1 MQDAMTY
8 SGVETLPEYAKM
20 LAKFGRFEDTYI
32 VHAAEGETV
41 VPLQVLDRNPA
52 LKEMLFN
59 QMRDMGMEPERYI
72 VGHELNSINPET
84 GQPEFFFKELW
95 SGVKKVL
102 KVAAPVLGAIAG
114 SFIPIPVVGP
124 MIGSFLASK
133 LAGYST
139 QSALMG
145 AAASGIGAYG
155 LGSSATA
162 AAGGF
167 TNGLAGIGGK
177 SLGSALYSGLT
188 QNGLGQGLAGLVTA
202 APAMTAVPTSG
213 VPQAVAGYTTSAF
226 PATATAAPAAPAA
239 AASAVPTAAAAAAPA
254 TNFAS
259 GTVFSP
265 LVNFGIKNPG
275 LVLAGGA
282 ALASYFDKNEG
293 KKMSKKDKETGI
305 DVYNRDPGKYNIGNL
320 GPAPVSY
327 GDGSANMISDYSS
340 MKLPQI
346 PQSSYAGFS
355 QLPGV
360 QQYVNAAAGGHISG
374 PGTGTS
380 DDIPAMLSDGEFV
393 FTAKAVRGAGGGD
406 RRKGA
411 REMYKLMRQFEASHG

>member
-32 VHAAEGETV
+32 VHAAEGETII
-41 VPLQVLDRNPA
+41 PLQVLNRNPA

-72 VGHELNSINPET
+72 VGNELNSINPDT

-133 LAGYST
+133 LAGYDT
-139 QSALMG
+139 KTALMG
-145 AAASGIGAYG
+145 AAAAGIGAYG
-155 LGSSATA
+155 LGGSATA

-167 TNGLAGIGGK
+167 TNGIAGIGGK
-177 SLGSALYSGLT
+177 SLGSALFSGLT
-188 QNGLGQGLAGLVTA
+188 QQGLSQGLAGLVSA
-202 APAMTAVPTSG
+202 APAAVNVVPTSG
-213 VPQAVAGYTTSAF
+213 VPPAVAGYTTSAF
-226 PATATAAPAAPAA
+226 GPPVAA
-239 AASAVPTAAAAAAPA
+239 AAAPTAAAAAAPA

-259 GTVFSP
+259 GTMLGP
-265 LVNFGIKNPG
+265 LVNFGIKHPA
-275 LVLAGGA
+275 LVLSGGA
-282 ALASYFDKNEG
+282 ALASFFDKNEG
-293 KKMSKKDKETGI
+293 SKLSKKDRETGV
-305 DVYNRDPGKYNIGNL
+305 DVYNQNPGKYNIGHL

-327 GDGSANMISDYSS
+327 GTGTTNMMSDYSS
-340 MKLPQI
+340 MPLPSI
-346 PQSSYAGFS
+346 PVTSYQNFS

-360 QQYVNAAAGGHISG
+360 QPYVNAASGGHIEG
-374 PGTGTS
+374 PGSGTS
-380 DDIPAMLSDGEFV
+380 DDISAMLSDGEFV
-393 FTAKAVRGAGGGD
+393 FTAKAVRGAGMGD

-411 REMYKLMRQFEASHG
+411 REMYRLMRQFEAAHG

>member
-1 MQDAMTY
+1 
-8 SGVETLPEYAKM
+8 
-20 LAKFGRFEDTYI
+20 
-32 VHAAEGETV
+32 
-41 VPLQVLDRNPA
+41 
-52 LKEMLFN
+52 
-59 QMRDMGMEPERYI
+59 MRDMGMEPERYI
-72 VGHELNSINPET
+72 VGNELNSINPDT

-114 SFIPIPVVGP
+114 SFIPIPIVGP

-155 LGSSATA
+155 LGGSATA

-167 TNGLAGIGGK
+167 TNGIAGIGGK
-177 SLGSALYSGLT
+177 SLGSALFSGLT
-188 QNGLGQGLAGLVTA
+188 QNGMSQGLAGLVSA
-202 APAMTAVPTSG
+202 APTVVPTSG

-226 PATATAAPAAPAA
+226 PATASTIAP
-239 AASAVPTAAAAAAPA
+239 AAAAAAPAA

-259 GTVFSP
+259 GTVLGP
-265 LVNFGIKNPG
+265 LVNFGIKNPA
-275 LVLAGGA
+275 LVMAGGA
-282 ALASYFDKNEG
+282 ALASFFDKNEG
-293 KKMSKKDKETGI
+293 TKMSKKDKETGI

-327 GDGSANMISDYSS
+327 GDGSANMMSDYSS

-360 QQYVNAAAGGHISG
+360 QQYVNAAAGGHIEG

-393 FTAKAVRGAGGGD
+393 FTAKAVRGAGDGS

-411 REMYKLMRQFEASHG
+411 RKMYQLMKQFEAAHG